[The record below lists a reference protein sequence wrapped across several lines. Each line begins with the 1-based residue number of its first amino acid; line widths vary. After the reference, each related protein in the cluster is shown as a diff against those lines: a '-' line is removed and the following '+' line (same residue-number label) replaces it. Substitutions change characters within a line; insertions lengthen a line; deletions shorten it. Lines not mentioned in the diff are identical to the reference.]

1 MIDLHIHSSASDG
14 TLTPIEVLDRAKA
27 LALEAFALTDHDTIA
42 GSRQLLQ
49 VGIPATIGFISGVEI
64 SAVPPPSFSCA
75 GSFHILGYL
84 FDIDDPLLNKT
95 LQTLQQARKN
105 RNPSILQK
113 LKALGI
119 DISLEEVMSMAGDGQ
134 MGRPHIARAMV
145 EKGFAASIDDAFNRF
160 IGTGQ
165 PAYVDKYRIECAKAI
180 AMIRAAGG
188 VPILAHPCHLRLQ
201 GGKTLEAL
209 VEAMIAMG
217 LAGIEV
223 FYPDQSPAQTAA
235 YMETARR
242 HGLLMTGGTDFHGE
256 LKPDIQM
263 GSGRGNLDI
272 PFSIY
277 ETLVRR

>member
-14 TLTPIEVLDRAKA
+14 TLTPIEVLRRAQA
-27 LALEAFALTDHDTIA
+27 LALEAFALTDHDTMA

-49 VGIPATIGFISGVEI
+49 VGIPESIGFVSGVEI
-64 SAVPPPSFSCA
+64 SAVPPPEFICA
-75 GSFHILGYL
+75 GSFHILGYH
-84 FDIDDPLLNKT
+84 FDIDDPTLNKT
-95 LQTLQQARKN
+95 LHTLQQARKN
-105 RNPSILQK
+105 RNPSIIEK
-113 LKALGI
+113 LRALGI
-119 DISLEEVMSMAGDGQ
+119 DISLEEVIRMAGGGQ
-134 MGRPHIARAMV
+134 TGRPHIARTMV
-145 EKGFAASIDDAFNRF
+145 EKGFVTSIDEAFNRF

-180 AMIRAAGG
+180 TMIRAAGG
-188 VPILAHPCHLRLQ
+188 IPVLAHPCHLRLQ
-201 GGKTLEAL
+201 GGKTLDAL
-209 VEAMIAMG
+209 VEAMTGMG

-235 YMETARR
+235 YMETARA

-272 PFSIY
+272 PFAIY
-277 ETLVRR
+277 EAMIRR